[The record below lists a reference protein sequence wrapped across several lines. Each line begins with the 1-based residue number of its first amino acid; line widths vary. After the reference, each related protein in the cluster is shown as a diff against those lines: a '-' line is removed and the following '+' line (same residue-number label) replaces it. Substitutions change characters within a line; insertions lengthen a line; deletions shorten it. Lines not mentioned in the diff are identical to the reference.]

1 MKYSIL
7 GFNQKKVCAITKEV
21 QINNKSKIQK
31 LDMTD
36 LIILQD
42 ISDFMNR
49 KGIIK
54 YTINEK
60 IYFSITH
67 NAILTDLPI
76 LDIKKQALK
85 DRIDKMCLLGVIEK
99 HIVRNEN
106 GTWIGYRLT
115 DVYESLIYANDDD
128 NRGVYQTTRGGCS
141 KLHEGGVVNY
151 NPNNYTTI
159 KETTIKQNKEEIKEL
174 KEKFAKDELF
184 EECWLAYR
192 RKGKKGKAYPY
203 WKKLTDDEKQLVLP
217 HIKAYVQANELQFQ
231 QDFERYLRDKTF
243 LSIVISKNTVVYD
256 PATRTSGTYTPQGR
270 TIWFNE
276 ETKSYWSD
284 DNSYYESISDGYEDD
299 NRPDGATLTLNNA
312 RGNITW
318 NTQTKKWE
326 KV

>member
-7 GFNQKKVCAITKEV
+7 GFNQKQVCAITKEV

-99 HIVRNEN
+99 HILRNEN

-128 NRGVYQTTRGGCS
+128 NGGVYQTTRGGCS
-141 KLHEGGVVNY
+141 KLQ
-151 NPNNYTTI
+151 P
-159 KETTIKQNKEEIKEL
+159 K
-174 KEKFAKDELF
+174 
-184 EECWLAYR
+184 
-192 RKGKKGKAYPY
+192 
-203 WKKLTDDEKQLVLP
+203 
-217 HIKAYVQANELQFQ
+217 
-231 QDFERYLRDKTF
+231 
-243 LSIVISKNTVVYD
+243 
-256 PATRTSGTYTPQGR
+256 
-270 TIWFNE
+270 
-276 ETKSYWSD
+276 
-284 DNSYYESISDGYEDD
+284 
-299 NRPDGATLTLNNA
+299 
-312 RGNITW
+312 
-318 NTQTKKWE
+318 
-326 KV
+326 